1 MNTSEQTLLE
11 PNIII
16 ALRLDRAAAAIDVS
30 PCYLRSAI
38 KAGRLKAVRKF
49 MPGKPRGVILI
60 MVEELRRFAALDE
73 GVTDDAV

>member
-1 MNTSEQTLLE
+1 MNTSEQTISE
-11 PNIII
+11 PSLII
-16 ALRLDRAAAAIDVS
+16 ALRLERAAAAIDVS
-30 PCYLRSAI
+30 EDYLRTAI

-73 GVTDDAV
+73 GGDR